1 MKCTKLKGGSL
12 SSTSLYEDDNTEFI
26 RKEIQ
31 TKVNR
36 EYGFIRWYSQLK
48 KLQELQDTGLFPKIL
63 GVGTTKSTAYF
74 DLEYLKNYSDV
85 KTLLSDKVLTD
96 NQIEEI
102 NNAIWRAF
110 KQLHSNKFIP
120 NKGAPKLY
128 FKEEIEQKINDA
140 CMYENFHKFHTKGV
154 LGSYEYNGLIVH
166 GLNNY
171 LNELENY
178 FSELNLTSEE
188 TIHGNPTLE
197 NIMYSFDENKVIFID
212 PYEESIIDSKLLDYS
227 QVLQC
232 SRSLYGYINDRKVDV
247 KYYTVSYSSP
257 IPKNFKVFNDM
268 FEKRLAIE
276 CTAKEIQT
284 INILEAT
291 QFIRMLPFKCAAGEF
306 DKAKYFYLHAC
317 HLLNKVFG

>member
-1 MKCTKLKGGSL
+1 MKITNLKGGSL
-12 SSTSLYEDDNTEFI
+12 SSTSLYEDENTEFI

-48 KLQELQDTGLFPKIL
+48 KLQKLQDTGLFPKML

-74 DLEYLKNYSDV
+74 DLEYLRNYSDV

-110 KQLHSNKFIP
+110 KQLHSSKFIP

-154 LGSYEYNGLIVH
+154 LGAYEYNGLIVH

-247 KYYTVSYSSP
+247 KYYTASCSLL
-257 IPKNFKVFNDM
+257 IPRNFTVFNDM

-276 CTAKEIQT
+276 CTTKEIQI

-317 HLLNKVFG
+317 HLFNKVFG

>member
-74 DLEYLKNYSDV
+74 DLEYLRNYSDV

-96 NQIEEI
+96 NQIKEI

-110 KQLHSNKFIP
+110 KQLHSTKFIP

-247 KYYTVSYSSP
+247 KYYTVNYSSP

-317 HLLNKVFG
+317 HLLNKVFA